1 VVAPARRL
9 YRVVTTHMRRAASIG
24 VMPIIPFDRN
34 SPEPFYLQIYEGVRA
49 AITSGRLIP
58 GQRLPST
65 RTLAEELQISRYPV
79 FSAFDQLLQEGYLDG
94 KVGSGTFVSY
104 NIPDEVSRPIGAR
117 RPALRTPAAP
127 VPERTPGCDSN
138 RTSET
143 GPLAV
148 SDPALDRFPMEIFAR
163 LIRRHASAPPEEL
176 AYGDPAGY
184 GPLREVI
191 VDYLRTARAVDCD
204 ASQVLI
210 VSGSQMGL
218 MISALALTTPEST
231 ACVEEPGYPGAKR
244 ALRTAGATII
254 PVAVDNEGID
264 VAALARL
271 DPPVGLVYVTPSHQ
285 YPLGMSM
292 GLARRLE
299 LLRWAA
305 NANAWIIEDDYDSEF
320 RYSTRPVGSLQ
331 GMDSD
336 NRVIYLGTFSR
347 VLFPALRLGYMVVPR
362 QLVDPFLQVRTTL
375 DILSPTLYQLAVND
389 FLRDGQFAR
398 HLRRMRAIY
407 MARRNALLTAIQEEA
422 ADVLTVGNT
431 DAGLHVVAFL
441 RDGVDDRDVAIRA
454 ASLGIFPSP
463 LSGCFMGPGKRPGLI
478 IGFGGAD
485 EPVLRRA
492 VRTLASLIR
501 NLE

>member
-1 VVAPARRL
+1 
-9 YRVVTTHMRRAASIG
+9 MRRSASIG
-24 VMPIIPFDRN
+24 VTPIIPFDRS
-34 SPEPFYLQIYEGVRA
+34 SPVPFYLQIYEGVRA

-94 KVGSGTFVSY
+94 KVGSGTFVRY

-117 RPALRTPAAP
+117 RPPQHTARTP
-127 VPERTPGCDSN
+127 VLEQTESDESR
-138 RTSET
+138 RTSDI

-148 SDPALDRFPMEIFAR
+148 GSPALDRFPSEIFGR
-163 LIRRHASAPPEEL
+163 LIRRHATAPPDLL

-184 GPLREVI
+184 GPLRGAIAE
-191 VDYLRTARAVDCD
+191 YLRTARAVDCD
-204 ASQVLI
+204 AGQVLI

-218 MISALALTTPEST
+218 MIAALALTKTES
-231 ACVEEPGYPGAKR
+231 AVGVEEPGYPGAR
-244 ALRTAGATII
+244 QALCTAGATVI
-254 PVAVDNEGID
+254 PVAVDKEGID

-271 DPPVGLVYVTPSHQ
+271 DLPVSLVHITPSHQ

-305 NANAWIIEDDYDSEF
+305 RANAWIIEDDYDSEF
-320 RYSTRPVGSLQ
+320 RWASRPVGSLQ
-331 GMDSD
+331 GMDSE
-336 NRVIYLGTFSR
+336 NRVIYLGTFSK
-347 VLFPALRLGYMVVPR
+347 VIFPALRLGYMVLPR
-362 QLVDPFLQVRTTL
+362 QLVDTFLRVRTAL
-375 DILSPTLYQLAVND
+375 DILSPTLSQLAVND

-398 HLRRMRAIY
+398 HLRRMRAVY
-407 MARRNALLTAIQEEA
+407 MGRRDALLEAIQQDA

-441 RDGVDDRDVAIRA
+441 RDGIDDHDVVRRG
-454 ASLGIFPSP
+454 ASLGIHPSP
-463 LSGCFMGPGKRPGLI
+463 LSSCYMGPRARAGLLM
-478 IGFGGAD
+478 GFGSSD
-485 EPVLRRA
+485 EPVLQNA
-492 VRTLASLIR
+492 VRTLAGVIR
-501 NLE
+501 DLE